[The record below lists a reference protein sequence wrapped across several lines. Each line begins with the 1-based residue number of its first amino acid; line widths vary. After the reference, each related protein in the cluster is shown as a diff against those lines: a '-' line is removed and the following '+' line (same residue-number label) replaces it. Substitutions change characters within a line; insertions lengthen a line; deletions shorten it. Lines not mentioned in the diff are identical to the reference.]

1 MTAIVTGDELLAM
14 AGKDLGH
21 SEWLRIDQDRIDVFA
36 DVTNDH
42 NFIHVDPDAAA
53 QTPFGSTI
61 AHGFLTLS
69 LVISM
74 FYEVAVYPENMVM
87 GINYGMNRV
96 RFLAPVKVG
105 SRIRLQATLVSVSER
120 SPGTFLQTHDLT
132 VEIEGEAKPA
142 LIGQFLILAVTAP

>member
-1 MTAIVTGDELLAM
+1 MTAIVTRDELLAM
-14 AGKDLGH
+14 AAKDLGY
-21 SEWLRIDQDRIDVFA
+21 SEWLDIDQDRIDAFA
-36 DVTNDH
+36 EVTNDH

-87 GINYGMNRV
+87 GINYGMNKV

-105 SRIRLQATLVSVSER
+105 SRIRLQATLVRVSER
-120 SPGTFLQTHDLT
+120 SPGRFLQTHDLT

-142 LIGQFLILAVTAP
+142 LVGQFLTLTVAAP